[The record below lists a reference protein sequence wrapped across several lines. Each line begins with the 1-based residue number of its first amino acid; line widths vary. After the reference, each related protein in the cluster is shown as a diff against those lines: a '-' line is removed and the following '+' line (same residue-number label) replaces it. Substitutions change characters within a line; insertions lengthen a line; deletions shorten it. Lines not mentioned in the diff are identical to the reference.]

1 MSLPRAVAEAEEK
14 ANRLHDE
21 LLKSQQP
28 PEQTEEQEPEE
39 SVEQTDDSAPFAGVQ
54 PDPRGD
60 SEELSQKDSYEHRF
74 RVLQGKYNSEVPRLS
89 AENKELKHTLR
100 SLQDQL
106 DEIKALKDA
115 QPLVRPEEIEEYG
128 EGLID
133 VARRIA
139 REELAAKDAKI
150 KKLEDKLDDLEDH
163 TNTSAER
170 DFYSVLST
178 KVPDWE
184 KVNGNKAFHAWLD
197 ARDELTGF
205 RRQDLLSEA
214 ERARDAE
221 RVAKFFTA
229 FKKTSKKQVDDSS
242 LALET
247 QLAPSNTR
255 TPNTPTGKKIWTRA
269 EIGEFYRRVRS
280 GRISDK
286 DAVAI
291 ESDIHAASV
300 EGRVR

>member
-1 MSLPRAVAEAEEK
+1 MSLPRAVVEAEEK
-14 ANRLHDE
+14 ANRLQEE
-21 LLKSQQP
+21 LQKLQQA
-28 PEQTEEQEPEE
+28 PEQTEDQEQEE
-39 SVEQTDDSAPFAGVQ
+39 SVEETDDSSQFSGVQ
-54 PDPRGD
+54 PDPRSD
-60 SEELSQKDSYEHRF
+60 SQEPSQKDSYEHRF

-89 AENKELKHTLR
+89 SENKELKQTLR

-106 DEIKALKDA
+106 DEIKAAKDA

-139 REELAAKDAKI
+139 REELTAKDAKI
-150 KKLEDKLDDLEDH
+150 RKLEEKLDALEGH
-163 TNTSAER
+163 TNKSAER
-170 DFYSVLST
+170 DFYSVLAA

-184 KVNGNKAFHAWLD
+184 KVNGNKAFHSWLD
-197 ARDELTGF
+197 GSDELTGY
-205 RRQDLLSEA
+205 RRQDLLAEA

-229 FKKTSKKQVDDSS
+229 FKRTSKKQVDDSA

-255 TPNTPTGKKIWTRA
+255 TPNTPTGKKVWSRA
-269 EIGEFYRRVRS
+269 EIAEFYKRVRS

>member
-28 PEQTEEQEPEE
+28 PEQTDEQDTEE

-106 DEIKALKDA
+106 DEIKASKDA

-139 REELAAKDAKI
+139 REELTAKDAKI
-150 KKLEDKLDDLEDH
+150 KKLEDKLDALEGH
-163 TNTSAER
+163 TNKSAER

-184 KVNGNKAFHAWLD
+184 KVNGNKAFHTWLD
-197 ARDELTGF
+197 ASDELTGF

-269 EIGEFYRRVRS
+269 EIGEFYKRVRS

-300 EGRVR
+300 EGRIR

>member
-14 ANRLHDE
+14 ANRLHEE

-28 PEQTEEQEPEE
+28 PEQTEQQDTED
-39 SVEQTDDSAPFAGVQ
+39 SVEETDESAPFAGVQ

-60 SEELSQKDSYEHRF
+60 SQELSQKDSYEHRF

-89 AENKELKHTLR
+89 AENKELKSTLR

-106 DEIKALKDA
+106 DEIKASKDA

-139 REELAAKDAKI
+139 REELTAKDAKI
-150 KKLEDKLDDLEDH
+150 RKLEEKLDAIEGH
-163 TNTSAER
+163 TVKSAER
-170 DFYSVLST
+170 DFYSVLSA

-184 KVNGNKAFHAWLD
+184 KINGNKSFHAWLD
-197 ARDELTGF
+197 ATDELTGF
-205 RRQDLLSEA
+205 RRQDLLSDA

-229 FKKTSKKQVDDSS
+229 FKRTSKKQVDDSS

-247 QLAPSNTR
+247 QVAPTNTR
-255 TPNTPTGKKIWTRA
+255 TPSTPTGKKIWTRE
-269 EIGEFYRRVRS
+269 EIGEFYKRVRS

-300 EGRVR
+300 EGRIR

>member
-21 LLKSQQP
+21 LLKSQQS
-28 PEQTEEQEPEE
+28 PEQTDEPGPEE
-39 SVEQTDDSAPFAGVQ
+39 SVEQTDDSASFAGVQ

-106 DEIKALKDA
+106 DEIKASKDA

-139 REELAAKDAKI
+139 REELTAKDAKI
-150 KKLEDKLDDLEDH
+150 RKLEDKLDALEGH
-163 TNTSAER
+163 TNKSAER

-184 KVNGNKAFHAWLD
+184 KINGNKAFHTWLD
-197 ARDELTGF
+197 ASDELTGF

-214 ERARDAE
+214 EKARDAE

-255 TPNTPTGKKIWTRA
+255 TPSTPTGKKIWTRA
-269 EIGEFYRRVRS
+269 EIGEFYKRVRS

>member
-28 PEQTEEQEPEE
+28 PEQTDEQDTGE

-106 DEIKALKDA
+106 DEIKASKDA

-139 REELAAKDAKI
+139 REELTAKDAKI
-150 KKLEDKLDDLEDH
+150 KKLEDKLDALEGH
-163 TNTSAER
+163 TNKSAER

-184 KVNGNKAFHAWLD
+184 KVNGNKAFHTWLD
-197 ARDELTGF
+197 ASDELTGF

-269 EIGEFYRRVRS
+269 EIGEFYKRVRS
-280 GRISDK
+280 GRIGDK

-300 EGRVR
+300 EGRIR